1 VSTVRNKLGF
11 HEVSWNFLINWRTV
25 QLSKKNSAHLSYAW
39 LYLSML
45 RTHSIVSVLMSAG
58 LEWAER
64 VARMAKTRNAY
75 RIVARML
82 KRENCNEDRRSMV
95 WWWEAELAQNRVWLW
110 ALVFGFFYRRIDGL
124 WTIVVRIIKSRM
136 SWTCHSGGRV
146 KENGEV
152 VRRLGAKKGDEWNCK

>member
-1 VSTVRNKLGF
+1 
-11 HEVSWNFLINWRTV
+11 
-25 QLSKKNSAHLSYAW
+25 
-39 LYLSML
+39 ML

-95 WWWEAELAQNRVWLW
+95 
-110 ALVFGFFYRRIDGL
+110 
-124 WTIVVRIIKSRM
+124 
-136 SWTCHSGGRV
+136 
-146 KENGEV
+146 
-152 VRRLGAKKGDEWNCK
+152 